1 MSKEKLYAKTDEA
14 KAVLKKMAAKAADIE
29 SQKAE
34 LEKLSAALGACWKGT
49 SSNAMQE
56 KLAALIKEHGAIARE
71 LKENAETMRR
81 ELQQLEDEDRA
92 LAEAIRV
99 QSLAERTIDGFVPKN
114 SSGGFTGSSGR
125 GSSGGGRQV

>member
-14 KAVLKKMAAKAADIE
+14 KEILKKMAAKAADIE

-34 LEKLSAALGACWKGT
+34 LEKLSASLADCWKGT
-49 SSNAMQE
+49 SSNGMQE
-56 KLAALIKEHGAIARE
+56 KLAILIKEHTAIAKD

-81 ELQQLEDEDRA
+81 ELQQLEDEDKA
-92 LAEAIRV
+92 LAEAI
-99 QSLAERTIDGFVPKN
+99 L
-114 SSGGFTGSSGR
+114 SSGLPNGIESFVLKGSWGSSDR